1 MIDYIMLLAIHQGS
15 IDGTYPPVTGRKA
28 PGGNPAG
35 NNTEYDKKCYDI
47 DECAWNVCNGE
58 HQLCYNKN
66 GSYDCLCEWG
76 YNMTTVCDIP
86 DINNLDENGDPVENC
101 IDICININE
110 CEGTYPCVNT
120 TYGSDYCIDTV
131 SGYSI

>member
-1 MIDYIMLLAIHQGS
+1 MGAECGVGWTVTDHITGDDIDCVDTSGSYFCVCPPGYYTADNNHAIHQGS
-15 IDGTYPPVTGRKA
+15 IDGTYPPVTGQKA

-66 GSYDCLCEWG
+66 GSYDCLCEW
-76 YNMTTVCDIP
+76 
-86 DINNLDENGDPVENC
+86 
-101 IDICININE
+101 
-110 CEGTYPCVNT
+110 
-120 TYGSDYCIDTV
+120 
-131 SGYSI
+131 